1 MGPKGRAG
9 LGSGNAEGA
18 ALESEPHTGGAAQ
31 EDSPEGEQAGEI
43 REQRGRAGG
52 RQLVVG

>member
-18 ALESEPHTGGAAQ
+18 ALESEPHTGGASQ

>member
-9 LGSGNAEGA
+9 LGSGNAEVA
-18 ALESEPHTGGAAQ
+18 AMESEPHTGGAAQ

-43 REQRGRAGG
+43 REQRDRAGG